1 MTRRPVVA
9 VLGDLNVDVVIQA
22 EAMPPPGG
30 EAHGETTLTLG
41 GSAALTARWLFALG
55 CEVRLAAAIG
65 EDPFGDWVHSALS
78 QEGVLTPWLQRIPD
92 KPTGLCVA
100 LLGPS
105 GERALIASPGA
116 CRDLA
121 WDRISPD
128 WLDGVEWL
136 HLSGYAWAGEEEREA
151 AEHAFRIARHR
162 SIPVSLDPG
171 ARAASLRDLDLAP
184 FQLLLPNR
192 REIGD
197 LTGHRDVRAGAAEL
211 RRRGARWV
219 GAKLD
224 RAGCRV
230 AGPQGDASVP
240 ALQVKAVNTTGAG
253 DAFNAGAI
261 VGIHSGWDPEAIGVL
276 ANLLGGAATLAG
288 GGGVLPSL
296 PDLLSLLE
304 QAPGAGTL
312 GPWLQTRWSEGG
324 A

>member
-1 MTRRPVVA
+1 VVA
-9 VLGDLNVDVVIQA
+9 LLGDLNVDVIVQA

-41 GSAALTARWLFALG
+41 GSAALTARWLAALG

-65 EDPFGDWVHSALS
+65 EDPFGDWIYDT
-78 QEGVLTPWLQRIPD
+78 VLHERIAAHWIQRIPD

-100 LLGPS
+100 LLRPS
-105 GERALIASPGA
+105 GERTLLAAPGA
-116 CRDLA
+116 ARDLS
-121 WDRISPD
+121 WDAIPAA

-151 AEHAFRIARHR
+151 AEDALQIARQR
-162 SIPVSLDPG
+162 SIPVSVDPG
-171 ARAASLRDLDLAP
+171 AMAASLRDLDLAP

-224 RAGCRV
+224 SAGCRV
-230 AGPQGDASVP
+230 AGPRGDASVP

-261 VGIHSGWDPEAIGVL
+261 VGILCGWEPGAIGVL

-296 PDLLSLLE
+296 PELLSLLE
-304 QAPGAGTL
+304 QAPGASTL
-312 GPWLQTRWSEGG
+312 GPWIQTRWSKGG